1 MIPVQEEKV
10 QKTPTSLRRLFTIY
24 SKGKISSPFENYP
37 EQEENYSRSLWMIVR
52 MKG

>member
-24 SKGKISSPFENYP
+24 SKGKISSPLRITRNKKKTIP
-37 EQEENYSRSLWMIVR
+37 EAC
-52 MKG
+52 G